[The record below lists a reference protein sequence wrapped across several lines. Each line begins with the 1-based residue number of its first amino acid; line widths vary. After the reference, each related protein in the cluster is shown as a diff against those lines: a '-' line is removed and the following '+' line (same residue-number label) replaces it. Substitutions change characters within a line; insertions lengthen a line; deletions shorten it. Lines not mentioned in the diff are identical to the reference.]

1 VAPMARV
8 NVALIGYAFMGR
20 AHSNAYR
27 QVSRFF
33 SPKLSPVMKVICGR
47 NAKNVKVAADHLGW
61 EEAATDWQE
70 VVARK
75 DIDIIDVSTPGDS
88 HAEIAIA
95 AAKAGKVVFCE
106 KPLANTVK
114 EAERMLDAVQ
124 KAGVIHM
131 VCHNYRRAPAV
142 MLAKQL
148 IEDGKLGQIYHYRG
162 TYLQDWIV
170 DPKFPLVWRLRKE
183 AAGSGALGDIAS
195 HSLDLARFLVG
206 EITEVTAALETFI
219 KERPLPDNPRQK
231 GPVTVDDASAAVV
244 RFENGAL
251 GTIEATRFAT
261 GRKNYNRFEINGSK
275 GSVAF
280 NLERMNELEVFLTG
294 DAPAVQGFHTV
305 MVTEGDHHP
314 YVKAWW
320 PPGHIIGYEH
330 TFTHTVFD
338 LLQAVAASKVPS
350 PNFEDGVKNQRVLA
364 AMEKA
369 AASKKWEYI
378 R

>member
-1 VAPMARV
+1 MAQL

-27 QVSRFF
+27 QVNHFF
-33 SPKLSPVMKVICGR
+33 TPKYPARMKVLCGR
-47 NAKNVKVAADHLGW
+47 TPDAVKTAAAQLGW
-61 EEAATDWQE
+61 EETSTDWRE
-70 VVARK
+70 VVRRK
-75 DIDIIDVSTPGDS
+75 DIDIVDIVTPGDS
-88 HAEIAIA
+88 HAEIAIE

-114 EAERMLDAVQ
+114 EAEKMLAAVK

-148 IEDGKLGQIYHYRG
+148 IDEGKLGKLYHYRG

-170 DPKFPLVWRLRKE
+170 DPNFPLVWRLRKE
-183 AAGSGALGDIAS
+183 TAGSGALGDIAS

-206 EITEVTAALETFI
+206 EITEVTGALETFI
-219 KERPLPDNPRQK
+219 KERPLPDNPKKK
-231 GPVTVDDASAAVV
+231 GKVTVDDASASVV
-244 RFENGAL
+244 RFANGAL
-251 GTIEATRFAT
+251 GTIEASRFAT

-275 GSVAF
+275 GSIAF
-280 NLERMNELEVFLTG
+280 NLERLNELEVFLTG
-294 DAPAVQGFHTV
+294 DDPAVQGFHEV
-305 MVTEGDHHP
+305 MVTDGQHHP
-314 YVKAWW
+314 YVGHWW

-330 TFTHTVFD
+330 TFVHTVYD
-338 LLQAVAASKVPS
+338 LLEAVAKDKVPT
-350 PNFEDGVKNQRVLA
+350 PNFADGVQNQKVLD

-369 AASKKWEYI
+369 AATKRWVTVQ
-378 R
+378 

>member
-1 VAPMARV
+1 MAQL

-27 QVSRFF
+27 QVGRFF
-33 SPKLSPVMKVICGR
+33 TPKYLPRMKVLCGR
-47 NAKNVKVAADHLGW
+47 ASAAVKTAADQLGW
-61 EEAATDWQE
+61 EETSTDWRE
-70 VVARK
+70 VVRRK
-75 DIDIIDVSTPGDS
+75 DIDIVDIVTPGDS
-88 HAEIAIA
+88 HAEIAIE

-114 EAERMLDAVQ
+114 ESEQMLAAVK

-148 IEDGKLGQIYHYRG
+148 IADGKLGTIYHYRG

-170 DPKFPLVWRLRKE
+170 DPNFPLVWRLRKE

-206 EITEVTAALETFI
+206 EITEVTGALETFI
-219 KERPLPDNPRQK
+219 KERPLPENPRKK
-231 GPVTVDDASAAVV
+231 GKVTVDDASAAVV
-244 RFENGAL
+244 RFKNGAL

-280 NLERMNELEVFLTG
+280 NLERLNELDVYLSEDDG
-294 DAPAVQGFHTV
+294 AVQGFHNV
-305 MVTEGDHHP
+305 MVTDGQHHP
-314 YVKAWW
+314 YVGHWW

-330 TFTHTVFD
+330 TFVHTVYD
-338 LLQAVAASKVPS
+338 LLEAVAKNKVPT
-350 PNFEDGVKNQRVLA
+350 PNFEDGVQNQKVLD

-369 AASKKWEYI
+369 ATSKKWVAVK
-378 R
+378 

>member
-1 VAPMARV
+1 MAQL

-27 QVSRFF
+27 QVGRFF
-33 SPKLSPVMKVICGR
+33 TPKHLPRMKVLCGR
-47 NAKNVKVAADHLGW
+47 TPAAVQTAADQLGW
-61 EEAATDWQE
+61 EETSTDWRE
-70 VVARK
+70 VVRRK
-75 DIDIIDVSTPGDS
+75 DIDIVDIVTPGDS
-88 HAEIAIA
+88 HAEIAIE

-114 EAERMLDAVQ
+114 ESEQMLAAVK

-142 MLAKQL
+142 MLAQQL
-148 IEDGKLGQIYHYRG
+148 IADGKLGKIYHYRG

-170 DPKFPLVWRLRKE
+170 DPQFPLVWRLRKE

-219 KERPLPDNPRQK
+219 KERPLPENPKKK
-231 GPVTVDDASAAVV
+231 GKVTVDDASAAVV
-244 RFENGAL
+244 RFKNGAL

-280 NLERMNELEVFLTG
+280 NLERLNELDVYLSEDDG
-294 DAPAVQGFHTV
+294 AVQGFHNV
-305 MVTEGDHHP
+305 MVTDGQHHP
-314 YVKAWW
+314 YVGHWW

-330 TFTHTVFD
+330 TFVHTVYD
-338 LLQAVAASKVPS
+338 LLEAVAKNKVPTPS
-350 PNFEDGVKNQRVLA
+350 FEDGVQNQKVLA

-369 AASKKWEYI
+369 AATRRWVTV
-378 R
+378 

>member
-1 VAPMARV
+1 MAQL

-27 QVSRFF
+27 QVGRFF
-33 SPKLSPVMKVICGR
+33 TPKYLPRMKVLCGR
-47 NAKNVKVAADHLGW
+47 TSAAVKTAADQLGW
-61 EEAATDWQE
+61 EETSTDWRE
-70 VVARK
+70 VVRRK
-75 DIDIIDVSTPGDS
+75 DIDIVDIVTPGDS
-88 HAEIAIA
+88 HAEIAIE

-114 EAERMLDAVQ
+114 ESEQMLAAVK

-148 IEDGKLGQIYHYRG
+148 IADGKLGTIYHYRG

-170 DPKFPLVWRLRKE
+170 DPNFPLVWRLRKE

-206 EITEVTAALETFI
+206 EITEVTGALETFI
-219 KERPLPDNPRQK
+219 KERPLPENPRKK
-231 GPVTVDDASAAVV
+231 GKVTVDDASAAVV
-244 RFENGAL
+244 RFKNGAL

-280 NLERMNELEVFLTG
+280 NLERLNELDVYLSEDDG
-294 DAPAVQGFHTV
+294 AVQGFHNV
-305 MVTEGDHHP
+305 MVTDGQHHP
-314 YVKAWW
+314 YVGHWW

-330 TFTHTVFD
+330 TFVHTVYD
-338 LLQAVAASKVPS
+338 LLEAVAKNKVPT
-350 PNFEDGVKNQRVLA
+350 PNFEDGVQNQKVLD

-369 AASKKWEYI
+369 ATSKKWVAVK
-378 R
+378 